1 MRISDWSSD
10 VCSAELSAENE
21 QMMFVTCFYGEFD
34 LRTGTFVFTNRGHNP
49 PLLAQGDG
57 TVSPLEA
64 TDGMALAVFPDQ
76 PYVEKQIKL
85 KPGDSLLFFTDGVTE
100 AFDVG
105 GTLFGDDRLVQT
117 LAVDPIENAA
127 QGVDREIGRAH
138 V

>member
-1 MRISDWSSD
+1 MLISRTLLRATCLTGAGPGECL
-10 VCSAELSAENE
+10 VQVNNLLSAENE

-34 LRTGTFVFTNRGHNP
+34 LRTGTFVFTNCGHNP

-85 KPGDSLLFFTDGVTE
+85 KPGDSLLFFTDRKST
-100 AFDVG
+100 
-105 GTLFGDDRLVQT
+105 RL
-117 LAVDPIENAA
+117 NSS
-127 QGVDREIGRAH
+127 H
-138 V
+138 